1 MKNYQQNDGLIAIL
15 KYFLSSWLV
24 EKERSGFLKDFIAHT
39 KVLLELFWK
48 SIFLSFF
55 FYYVTVVLSYLWVTF
70 ELHCFALQML
80 NLDRL
85 RMCWVSMSVDI
96 FPTFVACWVFFRVLQ
111 LKPWGS
117 PSVGWDGNTC
127 SCFPT
132 SAHAVMHKAT
142 SAALPLLRQ
151 LCCDFRDFSSGVC
164 HVMKITVAES
174 NPGTYLLHKKHFAS
188 VPALWPERVRCR
200 QWQCDIIIWFLCC

>member
-1 MKNYQQNDGLIAIL
+1 MKCEC
-15 KYFLSSWLV
+15 SLV
-24 EKERSGFLKDFIAHT
+24 LP
-39 KVLLELFWK
+39 LF
-48 SIFLSFF
+48 
-55 FYYVTVVLSYLWVTF
+55 TF

-85 RMCWVSMSVDI
+85 RMCWVSSLDI
-96 FPTFVACWVFFRVLQ
+96 FPTFVACCLFFRVLQ

-132 SAHAVMHKAT
+132 SAHAVMHTAT
-142 SAALPLLRQ
+142 SAARPLLRQ
-151 LCCDFRDFSSGVC
+151 LHCDFRAFSSGVC

-174 NPGTYLLHKKHFAS
+174 SPGTDLLHKKHFAS
-188 VPALWPERVRCR
+188 VPALWPERIRC
-200 QWQCDIIIWFLCC
+200 WQCEQPLTEAMLTQGYLFWWCSHTHTHTHTYTDTHTHTHTHTHTQRQRETDREIERDRDK